1 MCRSLELFFFLVFV
15 GSERASSK
23 PRKLASVRNRSCSR
37 RESKFNTMSSR
48 RRSGPAAAPL
58 LLLVLLLVLIL
69 RDVVLFT
76 SAKPGDD
83 DEGAPSLDGGDGTE
97 EALHSS
103 PSIDD
108 PIAPNAVVSTLRG
121 SPRWQLPHLFVRRAA
136 LVECEGGQVRRWIQ
150 EKEKERRGIVK
161 FSPPQLPSL
170 VNHLPL
176 SHQNRTSASSSP
188 ATPRSWRSR

>member
-1 MCRSLELFFFLVFV
+1 
-15 GSERASSK
+15 
-23 PRKLASVRNRSCSR
+23 
-37 RESKFNTMSSR
+37 MSSR

-76 SAKPGDD
+76 SAQPGDD
-83 DEGAPSLDGGDGTE
+83 DEGAPSLDGGDETE

-108 PIAPNAVVSTLRG
+108 VAPNAVVSTLRG

-150 EKEKERRGIVK
+150 EKEKERRGIVE